1 MEGEMKADEWIA
13 KMLEEANNMAWWYKK
28 YMVQATTEQINQSLE
43 DPDRAKVILYL
54 TDLLQ

>member
-1 MEGEMKADEWIA
+1 MKADEWIA